1 VAVKGFPAAARRSL
15 ADSQLRANLA
25 RATSTIR
32 DKRGRVVDELPDWEE
47 LRAAG
52 AAIKDSALLA
62 LDSTLEQL
70 EAAVTAA
77 GGTVHWA
84 RDGAEACSLVAE
96 VARSHGL
103 DEVVKVKSIATDEIG
118 LNEHLAADGIAA
130 IETDLAELIIQLD
143 DDFPSHILVP
153 AIHRNRAEIRD
164 IFRRE
169 LGLDELTDE
178 PAALTEAA
186 RRHLR
191 AKFLSAR
198 MGVSGANFAVAET
211 GSICV
216 FESEGNGRM
225 CTTLPEVLVT
235 VMGIEKAIPTWR
247 DMEVFLQ
254 LLPRS
259 STGERLNP
267 YTSVWTGV
275 SDDGPR
281 EFHLVLVD
289 NGRVQTLA
297 DDLGRQAL
305 RCIRCSACLNVCP
318 VYARVGGHAY
328 GSVYPGPIG
337 AILTPQLVGIEGK
350 AGRPGAPREAARG
363 EEAAG
368 AGEAPGVEEPARS
381 REAARP
387 GEAAFS
393 GEAAVSGEGDRFQER
408 SGSEGAFSGRAAF
421 SGEAAPSREYAASLP
436 YASSLCGACGEVCP
450 VKIEIPR
457 LLTHLRAREVA
468 ARRRLDPEK
477 LTMRALFHVF
487 STRNRYERA
496 QKLARTAARPL
507 ARRGGAQAAAATAFG
522 GGRTISRA
530 PGPLAGWTM
539 SRELPAPAPETFR
552 EWWRRTRGGTP
563 APPGRIASAA
573 PRRRTVSAFLMHD
586 SENADIVSTSTMHVM
601 GNGDTVG
608 AAAKDAGGGGADAQA
623 GGAGGPGAGGAE
635 AAGDARADI
644 LHRIRQALRAAT
656 PTDVPRNYRTEDTRR
671 RDEIVTEFAER
682 VAEYRATVHRASESE
697 LADAVE
703 RIAQGAGARRIG
715 IPADLPEEWKP
726 EGDRPEK
733 AAGAASRDGVGIEL
747 VEDAPLSVPELDRLD
762 GALTGCAVA
771 LAEVG
776 AFVLDGGVGQ
786 GRRALTL
793 VPDLHICVI
802 REDQV
807 VGLVP
812 EAVERLEESVKAGRP
827 LTFVAGPSAT
837 SDIEL
842 DRVEGVH
849 GPRVLHVVLVA

>member
-1 VAVKGFPAAARRSL
+1 MAVRGFPDAARRSL
-15 ADSQLRANLA
+15 GDSQLRANLG
-25 RATSTIR
+25 RATATIR
-32 DKRGRVVDELPDWEE
+32 DKRGRVVDELPDWED

-52 AAIKDSALLA
+52 AAIKDSALLR
-62 LDSTLEQL
+62 LDDHLSRLEV
-70 EAAVTAA
+70 AVSAA
-77 GGTVHWA
+77 GGSVHWA
-84 RDGAEACSLVAE
+84 KDGTEACSIVADI
-96 VARSHGL
+96 ARAHSL

-118 LNEHLAADGIAA
+118 LNEHLAADGVLAV
-130 IETDLAELIIQLD
+130 ETDLAELIIQLD

-178 PAALTEAA
+178 PAALAEAA
-186 RRHLR
+186 RLHLR
-191 AKFLSAR
+191 RKFLSAR

-211 GSICV
+211 GSVCV

-235 VMGIEKAIPTWR
+235 VMGIEKVIPSWR

-267 YTSVWTGV
+267 YTSVWSGAAG
-275 SDDGPR
+275 DGPR
-281 EFHLVLVD
+281 EFHLVLLD

-297 DDLGRQAL
+297 DEVGRQAL

-337 AILTPQLVGIEGK
+337 AILTPQLRGIEE
-350 AGRPGAPREAARG
+350 AG
-363 EEAAG
+363 
-368 AGEAPGVEEPARS
+368 
-381 REAARP
+381 
-387 GEAAFS
+387 
-393 GEAAVSGEGDRFQER
+393 
-408 SGSEGAFSGRAAF
+408 
-421 SGEAAPSREYAASLP
+421 SLP

-477 LTMRALFHVF
+477 VAMRALFHTF
-487 STRNRYERA
+487 STRERYERA
-496 QKLARTAARPL
+496 QKVARGAVRPL
-507 ARRGGAQAAAATAFG
+507 AR
-522 GGRTISRA
+522 GRATISRA

-539 SRELPAPAPETFR
+539 SRDLPTPAPETFR
-552 EWWRRTRGGTP
+552 EWWRRTHGPSSGSRAP
-563 APPGRIASAA
+563 APPPARTTASYFA
-573 PRRRTVSAFLMHD
+573 PHSGAND
-586 SENADIVSTSTMHVM
+586 
-601 GNGDTVG
+601 DTVR
-608 AAAKDAGGGGADAQA
+608 A
-623 GGAGGPGAGGAE
+623 P
-635 AAGDARADI
+635 AGDARADI
-644 LHRIRQALRAAT
+644 LHRIRAALEGASVG
-656 PTDVPRNYRTEDTRR
+656 DVPRNYRTEDERP
-671 RDEIVTEFAER
+671 RDEIVNVFAER
-682 VAEYRATVHRASESE
+682 VAEYRATVHRVREAEIAE
-697 LADAVE
+697 TAQRIAREAGAE
-703 RIAQGAGARRIG
+703 RIGV
-715 IPADLPEEWKP
+715 PADLPTEW
-726 EGDRPEK
+726 RPAE
-733 AAGAASRDGVGIEL
+733 AGADEGLRL
-747 VEDAPLSVPELDRLD
+747 VEDSSLSVPELDALD

-771 LAEVG
+771 IAEVG
-776 AFVLDGGVGQ
+776 AFVLDGGEGQ

-793 VPDLHICVI
+793 VPDLHICVV

-812 EAVERLEESVKAGRP
+812 EAVRVLQEAVTAGKP

-849 GPRVLHVVLVA
+849 GPRVLHVLVAAR

>member
-32 DKRGRVVDELPDWEE
+32 EKRARVVDELPDWEE

-52 AAIKDSALLA
+52 AAIKDSALLR

-84 RDGAEACSLVAE
+84 RDGAEACSLVAD

-118 LNEHLAADGIAA
+118 LNERLAADGVLA

-143 DDFPSHILVP
+143 DGFPSHILVP
-153 AIHRNRAEIRD
+153 AIHQNRAEIRE

-169 LGLDELTDE
+169 LGLEGLTDE
-178 PAALTEAA
+178 PAALAEAA

-211 GSICV
+211 GSVCV

-275 SDDGPR
+275 SGDGPR

-297 DDLGRQAL
+297 DDVGRQAL

-337 AILTPQLVGIEGK
+337 AILTPQLVGLEDGK
-350 AGRPGAPREAARG
+350 RTRPAAS
-363 EEAAG
+363 EEAA
-368 AGEAPGVEEPARS
+368 P
-381 REAARP
+381 
-387 GEAAFS
+387 
-393 GEAAVSGEGDRFQER
+393 SGEGA
-408 SGSEGAFSGRAAF
+408 GSENTAFSGRPAF

-477 LTMRALFHVF
+477 LTMRALFHTF
-487 STRNRYERA
+487 SARNRYERA

-507 ARRGGAQAAAATAFG
+507 TRL
-522 GGRTISRA
+522 

-552 EWWRRTRGGTP
+552 EWWRSTRGDAPSPPSRTASS
-563 APPGRIASAA
+563 APPGRTGAGGAGEG
-573 PRRRTVSAFLMHD
+573 R
-586 SENADIVSTSTMHVM
+586 
-601 GNGDTVG
+601 
-608 AAAKDAGGGGADAQA
+608 AAAAGAGGGGA
-623 GGAGGPGAGGAE
+623 GAGG
-635 AAGDARADI
+635 ARADI
-644 LHRIRQALRAAT
+644 LRRIRQALTGAA
-656 PTDVPRNYRTEDTRR
+656 PGDVPRDYRTEDKRG
-671 RDEIVTEFAER
+671 RDEIVAEFAAR
-682 VAEYRATVHRASESE
+682 VADYRATVHRVSESE
-697 LADAVE
+697 LRGALE
-703 RIAQGAGARRIG
+703 RIAQVAGAKRIG
-715 IPADLPEEWKP
+715 IPADLPRQW
-726 EGDRPEK
+726 R
-733 AAGAASRDGVGIEL
+733 VGGGQLEL
-747 VEDAPLSVPELDRLD
+747 AEDAPLSVPELDRLD

-771 LAEVG
+771 VAEAG

-793 VPDLHICVI
+793 VPDLHICVV

-812 EAVERLEESVKAGRP
+812 EAVERLKDSVKAGRP

-849 GPRVLHVVLVA
+849 GPRVLHVVLVGA